1 MEKHMFRRKPQ
12 KYNLLNNSLHRI
24 VDRAREKWWD
34 EQCAELEK
42 HERQGKMDPLH
53 RKASRP

>member
-1 MEKHMFRRKPQ
+1 MFRRKPQ